1 VDEYKEQF
9 ITTYRSIPKVKDS
22 VSLGLLGGLIGTL
35 VLDFFNLIFW
45 KKRKN
50 ESLYGQLA
58 GSILMKGVRTKKTNN
73 FIFGEIIHLLTG
85 VLAGIPLVFLFKKTG
100 KDNHLIKGASYGALI
115 WMVYYVLGIKMDIFI
130 SKPKLNKT
138 HYSSLWQNI
147 LYGMV
152 TAKSIVSF
160 AHPTVFPSGT
170 GDALRKNKDKT
181 AANANNF
188 DAWTLPHYTDY
199 DTEKPIH

>member
-1 VDEYKEQF
+1 MDEYKEQF
-9 ITTYRSIPKVKDS
+9 ITTYRSIPKIKDS
-22 VSLGLLGGLIGTL
+22 VSLGLFGGLLGTL
-35 VLDFFNLIFW
+35 ALDLSNLIFW
-45 KKRKN
+45 KRKKD

-58 GSILMKGVRTKKTNN
+58 GSILMKGIRTKKTDN

-100 KDNHLIKGASYGALI
+100 KDNHLVKGAAFGSLI
-115 WMVYYVLGIKMDIFI
+115 WMVYYVLGIKMDVFS
-130 SKPKLNKT
+130 SKPKLNRT
-138 HYSSLWQNI
+138 HFSSLWQNL
-147 LYGMV
+147 LYGIV

-160 AHPTVFPSGT
+160 AHPTVFPSGA
-170 GDALRKNKDKT
+170 GDTLRQNNGK
-181 AANANNF
+181 AAGNF